1 MGILIDA
8 IIIAFVALAVFFGY
22 KKGLVKLGIRLFSF
36 FIAIIITFVLYRPIA
51 NLVIDYTQIDE
62 SIQNMIMSKKEI
74 SNSEDIV
81 ENTYEQ
87 ILTQVARPLACNIV
101 YGGVMIVLFVV
112 TKIILFFISS
122 LTNFITNLPIIHQ
135 FDKAGGVLYGIIVSF
150 FIISLI
156 LLIISFISNANPD
169 NIVDKEINNTIITK
183 LIYENNILQ
192 IFFQ

>member
-8 IIIAFVALAVFFGY
+8 IIIAFVALTVFFGY